1 MDNTTGFEHFPAS
14 AARAPPF
21 QPSRG
26 YASFDSPQFSALRR
40 LQEEQARAR
49 QIALERRVGTG
60 TGTGTG
66 APSSSSALSAL
77 SSRSASFF
85 GGGAPADARP
95 LEDAPP
101 FVPAALRD
109 ADGSAEVTMAPF
121 YATSW
126 GGGGGSKSAPPSP
139 FQPPAGTTATTTTTT
154 QAFTATAGVLHH
166 GSRTDDRA
174 STLIALRQ
182 QAFRS
187 EHAIGGH
194 DWDGRGWF
202 HSPRQNFE
210 QTFEQNFAAACP
222 PPPWLGTPAPT
233 AGSNVDQH
241 GMSTISIGGA
251 GGIQSPPFSPSRSA
265 HSLVASLV
273 ASPMTPPRAR
283 GGGGG
288 GGSAA
293 GSPLQISPP
302 PGTTLRSM
310 HITSPLSDHS
320 PGMPGAQNSLYKTEL
335 CRSWEET
342 GACRYG
348 VKCQFAHG
356 RDELRPVLRH
366 PKYKTEVCRTFAQNG
381 TCPYG
386 TRCRFIHY
394 RVPQKSILG
403 TLIAGA
409 HSVIPAD
416 WSPEGKPSDRPTP
429 SAGVN
434 GGSPGQGERRLP
446 IFQRISDE
454 NAKEEKDAAEAA
466 GAKRHG
472 WDALRE
478 GCDDDDDNVEVDV
491 FRRSVE
497 DMYDARARRAPM
509 PFDISGSALF
519 GNVR

>member
-187 EHAIGGH
+187 
-194 DWDGRGWF
+194 
-202 HSPRQNFE
+202 
-210 QTFEQNFAAACP
+210 
-222 PPPWLGTPAPT
+222 
-233 AGSNVDQH
+233 
-241 GMSTISIGGA
+241 
-251 GGIQSPPFSPSRSA
+251 
-265 HSLVASLV
+265 
-273 ASPMTPPRAR
+273 
-283 GGGGG
+283 
-288 GGSAA
+288 
-293 GSPLQISPP
+293 
-302 PGTTLRSM
+302 
-310 HITSPLSDHS
+310 
-320 PGMPGAQNSLYKTEL
+320 
-335 CRSWEET
+335 
-342 GACRYG
+342 
-348 VKCQFAHG
+348 
-356 RDELRPVLRH
+356 
-366 PKYKTEVCRTFAQNG
+366 
-381 TCPYG
+381 
-386 TRCRFIHY
+386 
-394 RVPQKSILG
+394 
-403 TLIAGA
+403 
-409 HSVIPAD
+409 
-416 WSPEGKPSDRPTP
+416 
-429 SAGVN
+429 
-434 GGSPGQGERRLP
+434 
-446 IFQRISDE
+446 
-454 NAKEEKDAAEAA
+454 
-466 GAKRHG
+466 
-472 WDALRE
+472 
-478 GCDDDDDNVEVDV
+478 
-491 FRRSVE
+491 
-497 DMYDARARRAPM
+497 
-509 PFDISGSALF
+509 
-519 GNVR
+519 